1 MINFQNT
8 GFVNFSKD
16 YNKVLK
22 SGAITASM
30 SFSQKNKE
38 GEHENKYVNVM
49 ITKKA
54 LDKSLLNK
62 KLVDDE
68 GYKKKKK
75 NEGKKYNNFIITK
88 MIEHVKKA
96 EIGDD
101 DLPFGF

>member
-8 GFVNFSKD
+8 GFVNFNKD

-38 GEHENKYVNVM
+38 GEYENKYVNVM

-62 KLVDDE
+62 KLVDVE
-68 GYKKKKK
+68 GFITQSE
-75 NEGKKYNNFIITK
+75 NDGKKYNNFVITK
-88 MIEHVKKA
+88 MREHVKKEETD
-96 EIGDD
+96 EI
-101 DLPFGF
+101 DLPF

>member
-8 GFVNFSKD
+8 GFINFNKD

-38 GEHENKYVNVM
+38 GEYENKYVNVM

-62 KLVDDE
+62 KPVDVE
-68 GYKKKKK
+68 GFITQSE
-75 NEGKKYNNFIITK
+75 NEGKKYNNFVITK
-88 MIEHVKKA
+88 MTEHVKKA

-101 DLPFGF
+101 GLPFGF

>member
-8 GFVNFSKD
+8 GFVNYNKE

-30 SFSQKNKE
+30 STSQKNKE
-38 GEHENKYVNVM
+38 GEYENKYVNVM

-62 KLVDDE
+62 KLVDVE
-68 GYKKKKK
+68 GFITQSE
-75 NEGKKYNNFIITK
+75 NNGKKYNNFVITK
-88 MIEHVKKA
+88 MTEHVKKQ
-96 EIGDD
+96 ETDDD
-101 DLPFGF
+101 DLPF

>member
-8 GFVNFSKD
+8 CFVNFNKD

-30 SFSQKNKE
+30 SMSQKNKE
-38 GEHENKYVNVM
+38 GEYENKYVNVM

-62 KLVDDE
+62 KLVDVE
-68 GYKKKKK
+68 GFITQSE
-75 NEGKKYNNFIITK
+75 NDGKKYNNFVITK
-88 MIEHVKKA
+88 MREHVKK
-96 EIGDD
+96 EETDVV
-101 DLPFGF
+101 DLPF